1 MAFSR
6 GRYGVEYNSAGRR
19 DGDRHLLRWALVI
32 IGVLG
37 VISVIS
43 VRGRISYE
51 KLPPIVPPPQPQ
63 LPTPPEL
70 HPANPP
76 LAPAS
81 VNKKPQIPPGAP
93 RLARPATPPTERPAQ
108 PAPLTPAAKQVQRWL
123 ADSEGRPPQDRNLL
137 ERLFAAEREGNA
149 QLARDTLERLRQKPS
164 MADLDEPLAR
174 RLGALNI
181 AWLFSDRPAPWTT
194 TVTTRRGDSYHRIAR
209 EHGTTLAAVLA
220 LNKIADGTTKPEA
233 GLKLRV
239 PDFPRATLVVH
250 RQTKQAD
257 ITLNGK
263 FFKRYYASTGAAT
276 KVGSYPVTREMGP
289 RMRFK
294 DLGITFAPADLD
306 EIAMLLPPGASIA
319 VTNP

>member
-6 GRYGVEYNSAGRR
+6 GRSGAEYNSAGRR

-51 KLPPIVPPPQPQ
+51 KLPPIVPSPQPQ

-70 HPANPP
+70 HSANPP

-81 VNKKPQIPPGAP
+81 ADKKPQIPSGAP
-93 RLARPATPPTERPAQ
+93 RLARPATPPAERPAP
-108 PAPLTPAAKQVQRWL
+108 PAALTPAAKQVQRWL

-181 AWLFSDRPAPWTT
+181 AWLFSNRPAPWTT